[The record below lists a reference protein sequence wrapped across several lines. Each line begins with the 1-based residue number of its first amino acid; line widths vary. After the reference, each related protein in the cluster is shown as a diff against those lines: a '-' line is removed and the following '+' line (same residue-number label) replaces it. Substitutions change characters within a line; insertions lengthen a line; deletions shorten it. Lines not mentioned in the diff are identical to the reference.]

1 MGSSQSASN
10 SVKDS
15 REKNY
20 LNSEEYINFSEK
32 IKTKEYIDEE
42 NSAKNEIISSLTLFH
57 SYMGVPS
64 MTSSVVH
71 TYCFLSNP
79 KLRRQNK
86 VILIEYGGYYG
97 FSKSFKEVPHYP
109 LGNGY
114 RYIITEGYFDNG
126 FDGIAIAHKMIP
138 FYEILEHLNSQ
149 NWRSKDYNLSNHNC
163 QYFIKELIELLEA
176 ELLYETIPFRAPNF
190 AFRHI
195 PLIPLFTETYFP
207 QYGIFEIP
215 STLIKGF
222 RNVLEKRKKNNE
234 DLYYKESPFLTF
246 KFKWKK
252 FDHEYRRF
260 FDTSTN
266 GLELIYIYKY
276 GTSNEFKI
284 YHHNFIKFYEDNES
298 EGKIMFDC
306 FKVIY
311 NIFKNN

>member
-20 LNSEEYINFSEK
+20 LNSEEFINFNEK
-32 IKTKEYIDEE
+32 SQTQEYIDEE
-42 NSAKNEIISSLTLFH
+42 NSVKNEVISSLTLFH

-64 MTSSVVH
+64 ISSTVVH

-79 KLRRQNK
+79 KLIRQNK

-97 FSKSFKEVPHYP
+97 FSKSVKETPHYP

-138 FYEILEHLNSQ
+138 FYEILDHLNSQ

-163 QYFIKELIELLEA
+163 QYFIKELIELLDA

-190 AFRHI
+190 WYPRLTYF
-195 PLIPLFTETYFP
+195 PETHFP

-234 DLYYKESPFLTF
+234 DLFYKESPFLTF
-246 KFKWKK
+246 KFKTNK
-252 FDHEYRRF
+252 FGHELRRF
-260 FDTSTN
+260 FDSSRN
-266 GLELIYIYKY
+266 GFELIFIYEYK
-276 GTSNEFKI
+276 TSKDFKI
-284 YHHNFIKFYEDNES
+284 YYHDFIKFYEDNES

-311 NIFKNN
+311 TIFKKIK